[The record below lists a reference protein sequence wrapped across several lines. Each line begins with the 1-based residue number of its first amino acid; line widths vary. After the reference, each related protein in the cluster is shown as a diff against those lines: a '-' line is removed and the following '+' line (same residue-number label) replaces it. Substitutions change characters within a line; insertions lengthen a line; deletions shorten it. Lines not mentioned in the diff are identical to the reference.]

1 GEDRRDL
8 LDEGAPAH
16 LPADEVR
23 ARRAVRGGLE
33 DAIEAARAEPGRFA
47 PPLGERRRLPLAPVL
62 VLEELPP
69 AFPAVHL
76 PEVHDARPVAGRP
89 RLLPGADQ
97 DTGRAA
103 AARRPRAGVAL
114 VGLGPGA
121 DDVDRLVQVEL
132 RVGHWAPA
140 YDTPPRAGKPPQ
152 LAARRAA
159 LV

>member
-1 GEDRRDL
+1 LCGSGADSRNL

-16 LPADEVR
+16 VLPDELR

-33 DAIEAARAEPGRFA
+33 DAVEAARAEPGRFA

-69 AFPAVHL
+69 ALPAVHL

-97 DTGRAA
+97 DTGR

-152 LAARRAA
+152 
-159 LV
+159 